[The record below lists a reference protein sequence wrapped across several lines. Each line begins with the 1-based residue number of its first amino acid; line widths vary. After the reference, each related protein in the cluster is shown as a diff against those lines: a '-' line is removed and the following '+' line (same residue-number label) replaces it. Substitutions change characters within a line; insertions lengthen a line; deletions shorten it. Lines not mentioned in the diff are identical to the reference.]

1 MTTAYEAIG
10 IPLYVNPGY
19 VEMKRFRSNTAI
31 SIVNQGVEQQPTA
44 TFEVGSRLDLGHAA
58 ALDWLALS
66 KAALPNAQPLAPEE
80 RASINEF
87 FWSHFK

>member
-1 MTTAYEAIG
+1 
-10 IPLYVNPGY
+10 V
-19 VEMKRFRSNTAI
+19 KRFRSNTAI

-44 TFEVGSRLDLGHAA
+44 TFEVESRLDLGRAA

-66 KAALPNAQPLAPEE
+66 KVVLPNAQPLTPEE